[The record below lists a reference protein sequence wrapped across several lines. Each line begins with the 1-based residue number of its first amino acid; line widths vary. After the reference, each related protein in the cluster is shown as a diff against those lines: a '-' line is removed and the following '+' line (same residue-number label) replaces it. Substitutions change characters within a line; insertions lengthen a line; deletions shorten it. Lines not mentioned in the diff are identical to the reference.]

1 MAHGR
6 NKASDGAANGH
17 ARQAPAIF
25 KAATVQRRLAYAA
38 KNTRDRIAQH
48 ERLLVLIRNA
58 ERRAKGHTPNGERC
72 HRRGDQNARI
82 RSHTHKL
89 CIGER

>member
-38 KNTRDRIAQH
+38 KNTRDRVAQH

-58 ERRAKGHTPNGERC
+58 ERRAKGHAPNGERR
-72 HRRGDQNARI
+72 HRRGDQDARI
-82 RSHTHKL
+82 RSHTHELRVGK
-89 CIGER
+89 R